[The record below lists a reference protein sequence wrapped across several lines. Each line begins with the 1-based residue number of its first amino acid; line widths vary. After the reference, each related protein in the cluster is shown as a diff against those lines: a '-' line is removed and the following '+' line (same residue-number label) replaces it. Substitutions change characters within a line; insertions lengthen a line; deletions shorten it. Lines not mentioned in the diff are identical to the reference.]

1 MPEAIFTPQASDYG
15 ELQRIVFRQ
24 QLRSRR
30 FVRRLSVLLLGA
42 AIIVAI
48 MMIAVGESA
57 ASAIGLAIVSAAFGT
72 VGLFIVLA
80 GTYLLVPRRAARIF
94 RQQRTLHHPMRT
106 SWSSE
111 GLVLTTPHG
120 ETRYPWREL
129 HGWAEGSGMV
139 LIQASD
145 LLCYFVP
152 KRCLDSASLD
162 DLRATL
168 ADSGLPRR

>member
-1 MPEAIFTPQASDYG
+1 MPEVIFTPQASDYG

-24 QLRSRR
+24 QLQSRR
-30 FVRRLSVLLLGA
+30 FVGRLSVLLLGA
-42 AIIVAI
+42 VIIMTIV
-48 MMIAVGESA
+48 MIAVGESA
-57 ASAIGLAIVSAAFGT
+57 ASAVRLAILSAAFGAI
-72 VGLFIVLA
+72 GLFIVLA
-80 GTYLLVPRRAARIF
+80 GTYLLMPRRAARIF
-94 RQQRTLHHPMRT
+94 RQQRILHHQMRT

-129 HGWAEGSGMV
+129 HAWAEGSGMV

-162 DLRATL
+162 DLRTAL
-168 ADSGLPRR
+168 AASGLPRR